1 MIGYGW
7 GNVCYIVNFPP
18 GEYLLYNKISGGGGE
33 VYYIANIPMG
43 YVYYIINIPRGKL
56 AMRKVYYTTPVLSV
70 PDEGYSRK
78 ASCTL
83 NLICTF
89 YYLISF

>member
-18 GEYLLYNKISGGGGE
+18 GEYLLYNKISGGGGGGLLYSKYSDG
-33 VYYIANIPMG
+33 VCLLYNKHSG
-43 YVYYIINIPRGKL
+43 GKL